1 MRGQT
6 SLMVSGV
13 GDYSLPWLFVR
24 SSIIFC
30 FFFRWMDGCG
40 MIILIPNSTFSY
52 PG

>member
-6 SLMVSGV
+6 SLMVFGV
-13 GDYSLPWLFVR
+13 GDYSLLGIFVR
-24 SSIIFC
+24 PLIIFR

-40 MIILIPNSTFSY
+40 MIVLIPNSTFSY